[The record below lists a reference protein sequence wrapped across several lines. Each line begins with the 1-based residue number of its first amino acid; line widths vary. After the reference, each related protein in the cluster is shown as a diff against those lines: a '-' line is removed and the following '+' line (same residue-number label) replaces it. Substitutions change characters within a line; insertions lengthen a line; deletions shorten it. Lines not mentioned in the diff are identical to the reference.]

1 MSKCD
6 LCERDLSADGIKDLI
21 PLCHECYVQ
30 RNPEIEKYLREL
42 KEMAQ

>member
-6 LCERDLSADGIKDLI
+6 LCKRDLSADGIKDLI

-30 RNPEIEKYLREL
+30 RNPEVAKYLREL
-42 KEMAQ
+42 KELA